1 MFVDAARFHA
11 PPVSISIHQW
21 SIKTAEL
28 VSYWDCLLNPTTR
41 FSLLHDA
48 KNYHNI
54 APPDVDKFA
63 NGVNRIMSTQTEK
76 RG

>member
-11 PPVSISIHQW
+11 SPVSISIRLW

-28 VSYWDCLLNPTTR
+28 LSHCDCLLNPMTK

-54 APPDVDKFA
+54 AQPDVDIIC
-63 NGVNRIMSTQTEK
+63 R
-76 RG
+76 RGKPD

>member
-11 PPVSISIHQW
+11 SPLSISIHQW

-28 VSYWDCLLNPTTR
+28 VSHCGCLLNPTTK

-48 KNYHNI
+48 KNYHKI
-54 APPDVDKFA
+54 QPPDVDIICRR
-63 NGVNRIMSTQTEK
+63 VNRINV
-76 RG
+76 